1 MKWIRLVLLAL
12 SLMAFVAAEV
22 ARGSNDH
29 GAMVVQLDEDCIWW
43 VTTRS
48 HFTCLLDEAE
58 SVP

>member
-1 MKWIRLVLLAL
+1 MNWIRLVLLAL
-12 SLMAFVAAEV
+12 SLIVPVAATV

-48 HFTCLLDEAE
+48 HFTCLLDEVGA
-58 SVP
+58 VP